1 MVRKATDRETTKRR
15 VSKKWGRMAENIA
28 AIILCLRG
36 YRILARRWKSV
47 VGEIDIVA
55 RRGRCLIFCEVK
67 FRDDSDNSGVPSRQ
81 QQHRIMRAAEDFTR
95 QRHIS
100 PNLEWRFDL
109 IQIAPRFGATSAF
122 SPIIATPGRQM
133 MADNDHG
140 CP

>member
-15 VSKKWGRMAENIA
+15 VSEKWGRMAENIA
-28 AIILCLRG
+28 AIMLCLRG
-36 YRILARRWKSV
+36 YRIL
-47 VGEIDIVA
+47 A

-100 PNLEWRFDL
+100 PNFEWRFDL
-109 IQIAPRFGATSAF
+109 IQIAPPFSAQPAHF
-122 SPIIATPGRQM
+122 HPSSQRLAGK
-133 MADNDHG
+133 
-140 CP
+140 